1 MYEIIL
7 LLDHSKLGQSFS
19 SDAAA
24 ALWLISFFFTV
35 YPPIFFF
42 KKNISLT
49 FHLKE
54 KKLWYIWNPAVFPP
68 SSLFWSFCLTL
79 WYLSKV
85 YYVIIIYLLWSC
97 QCELFFSHIIVDM
110 LTEDD
115 EKFVEFGIGG
125 LCNGSLGKCMS
136 QLVLKK

>member
-7 LLDHSKLGQSFS
+7 LLDHSKLCQSFS

-24 ALWLISFFFTV
+24 ALWLMSFFSQF
-35 YPPIFFF
+35 ILLFFF
-42 KKNISLT
+42 LKNISLT
-49 FHLKE
+49 VHLKE
-54 KKLWYIWNPAVFPP
+54 KKLWNPAVFPP
-68 SSLFWSFCLTL
+68 SSLLWSFCLTL
-79 WYLSKV
+79 WYSSKV

-125 LCNGSLGKCMS
+125 LCNCSLGKCVN